1 MVLAIRLFRPLL
13 AGVVCVMFGAFSFAG
28 LAAERPLTLAT
39 LPQGAINFVQA
50 QVIAK
55 AIQQNSTLQI
65 RVVPYRGNAAEMAAV
80 NAREAEFSLM
90 DSSDATEAINGSGE
104 FKGRALR
111 GLRVAYTVFPLMVG
125 IMVRADS
132 DIKSLSDLKGRK
144 FPTGWSNFKNGEVL
158 ANANLA
164 TVGLSLDD
172 VDPVPATG
180 LIQAADDFIAGRT
193 EATIFAIGAPKVA
206 EANAALG
213 GVRFLPIDTSPKG
226 VAAMKSIRSEYFP
239 ITAPPLPHF
248 AGVKKP
254 TPVVG
259 FNMVILAGAS
269 VSEDAV
275 YKLVKAAHGS
285 KKAFVAGHPSFNA
298 FNPKRM
304 AVKYGS
310 LKYHPGAIRFYKEKG
325 IWPGN

>member
-1 MVLAIRLFRPLL
+1 
-13 AGVVCVMFGAFSFAG
+13 
-28 LAAERPLTLAT
+28 
-39 LPQGAINFVQA
+39 
-50 QVIAK
+50 
-55 AIQQNSTLQI
+55 
-65 RVVPYRGNAAEMAAV
+65 
-80 NAREAEFSLM
+80 M
-90 DSSDATEAINGSGE
+90 DSTDATEAINGSGE

-111 GLRVAYTVFPLMVG
+111 DPRVAYTVFPLLVG
-125 IMVRADS
+125 VMVRADS
-132 DIKSLSDLKGRK
+132 DIKALTDLKGRK
-144 FPTGWSNFKNGEVL
+144 FPTGWSNFKNGGVL

-193 EATIFAIGAPKVA
+193 VGTVFAIGAPKVA

-213 GVRFLPIDTSPKG
+213 GVRFLPIDTSQKG
-226 VAAMKSIRSEYFP
+226 VAAMKAIRSEYFV
-239 ITAPPLPHF
+239 IMAPPLPHF

-259 FNMVILAGAS
+259 FNLAIVVGTN
-269 VSEDAV
+269 VSDDDV
-275 YKLVKAAHGS
+275 YKLVKAAHVS
-285 KKAFVAGHPSFNA
+285 KKDFVAGHPSFNA

-310 LKYHPGAIRFYKEKG
+310 LKYHPGAIKFFKEKG

>member
-1 MVLAIRLFRPLL
+1 MGHIARLSRALL
-13 AGVVCVMFGAFSFAG
+13 TTVVSITFATFSFAG
-28 LAAERPLTLAT
+28 LAAEHPLTLAT

-55 AIQQNSTLQI
+55 AIQKNSSLQM

-80 NAREAEFSLM
+80 NAEEVEFSLM
-90 DSSDATEAINGSGE
+90 DATDATEAINGDGE
-104 FKGRALR
+104 FKGRALKN
-111 GLRVAYTVFPLMVG
+111 LRVAFTVFPLMVG

-144 FPTGWSNFKNGEVL
+144 FPTGWSNFKNGGVL
-158 ANANLA
+158 ANANLT

-193 EATIFAIGAPKVA
+193 EGTVFAIGAPKVA

-213 GVRFLPIDTSPKG
+213 GVRFLPINTSDKAI
-226 VAAMKSIRSEYFP
+226 AAMKSIRSEYFV

-259 FNMVILAGAS
+259 FNMVILAGVN
-269 VSEDAV
+269 VSEDAIYDV
-275 YKLVKAAHGS
+275 VKAAHAS
-285 KKAFVAGHPSFNA
+285 KKDLVAGHPSFNA

-310 LKYHPGAIRFYKEKG
+310 LKYHPGAIRFYKEIG